1 MRQELVIQTGGG
13 QRALRRAAKGL
24 VGTVRRDSALDV
36 DKWGLWLTSSD
47 LDADLAA
54 IEAKEEGR

>member
-1 MRQELVIQTGGG
+1 MRQEMVIRTGGG
-13 QRALRRAAKGL
+13 QRALRRAAKALQG
-24 VGTVRRDSALDV
+24 VVRRDSAMDV

-54 IEAKEEGR
+54 IEATEEAS